1 MKTPVTVTRWHLILF
16 VIACAILAASLA
28 IYADKAMASEQVEVG
43 KVDPP
48 EKVTALESAQQ
59 EQESQESQPQ
69 SEDEGGMF
77 SGLKSWLSQKK
88 KEFEEEEKDST
99 TSKNSLSTEDAEKV
113 RKLFE
118 KNSLEMQG
126 EVQRNAADDA
136 QQIDCIIRAL
146 YFEAGGE
153 PEIGIRWVY
162 DVIKN
167 RTDLKYRGN
176 ETYCQT
182 IFDSKQFSFANLN
195 PDRVPTVN
203 ADLYQVTEIAK
214 EIYYD
219 QTHRDMTCGST
230 HYLRKDI
237 MWDVKWARQALK
249 GDSDEGLVLKAIIG
263 DHAFFG
269 KPGCNHKVKDEQAE
283 E

>member
-1 MKTPVTVTRWHLILF
+1 MKTPVTVTRWHLVLFIL
-16 VIACAILAASLA
+16 ACAGLATALLVYS
-28 IYADKAMASEQVEVG
+28 DKVKASEVEVG
-43 KVDPP
+43 KVEEPTNVD
-48 EKVTALESAQQ
+48 ALRSAQQ
-59 EQESQESQPQ
+59 EQESSV
-69 SEDEGGMF
+69 SEDEDEGMF

-88 KEFEEEEKDST
+88 KEFEEEEKKST
-99 TSKNSLSTEDAEKV
+99 ASENSLSMEDAEKV
-113 RKLFE
+113 RKLFD

-136 QQIDCIIRAL
+136 QQLDCIIRAL

-269 KPGCNHKVKDEQAE
+269 KPGCNHKVNNEQAE